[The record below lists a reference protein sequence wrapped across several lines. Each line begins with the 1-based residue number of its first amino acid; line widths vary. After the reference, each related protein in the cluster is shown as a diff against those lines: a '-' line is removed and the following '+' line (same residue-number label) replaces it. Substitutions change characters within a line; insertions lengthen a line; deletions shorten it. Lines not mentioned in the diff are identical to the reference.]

1 MAVVSKHS
9 RPDQWP
15 SVRLAPLAT
24 DTSGTS
30 GLASRPSKMDIGYVL
45 NQEVTPESEHGSRFA
60 GHPKV
65 VGSPIAPSSQS
76 SSPGATFGR
85 TPLPDVR
92 PPSSTG
98 SMSSPDV
105 PLSGLDHLAMAASM
119 SKPSPEHLAQRGS
132 SPVKA
137 KKVTRTYIEEVLAQR
152 GEPMTSREICKAIIA
167 DLKVELAPQSKKKKN
182 TPTSCGHWQTHTPT
196 RLCTLEAT
204 ACASPIHTQAMPW
217 TASAALTEFETGN
230 ERNRID
236 NFDNSD
242 NAPKKSKPDDR
253 Y

>member
-65 VGSPIAPSSQS
+65 IGFPIAPSSQS
-76 SSPGATFGR
+76 SSPGPTFGR
-85 TPLPDVR
+85 APLPDVR

-105 PLSGLDHLAMAASM
+105 PLSGPDHLAMAASM

-167 DLKVELAPQSKKKKN
+167 DLKVELAPQSVRKEL
-182 TPTSCGHWQTHTPT
+182 SC
-196 RLCTLEAT
+196 CTLLFEPLRK
-204 ACASPIHTQAMPW
+204 SKW
-217 TASAALTEFETGN
+217 ALTSWGLPDHEKMPRRFGTGGGTR
-230 ERNRID
+230 EARRRRAARN
-236 NFDNSD
+236 NL
-242 NAPKKSKPDDR
+242 
-253 Y
+253 